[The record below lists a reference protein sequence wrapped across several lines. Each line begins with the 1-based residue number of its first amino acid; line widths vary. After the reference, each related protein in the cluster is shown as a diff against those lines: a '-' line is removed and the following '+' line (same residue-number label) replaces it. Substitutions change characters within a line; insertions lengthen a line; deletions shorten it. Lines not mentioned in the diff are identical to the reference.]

1 MPVFGYKIVSILVT
15 DEIKLELKI
24 GSVMGYS
31 HGAPLWYISK
41 CKKLNVSINGTYSG
55 SSEVF
60 KNDNL
65 DGLFDGIPL
74 VLEYVILLGYP
85 FGALFGCS
93 VGYSEGF
100 KYVNIGGTID
110 VNSLVVEGI
119 LYTVV

>member
-1 MPVFGYKIVSILVT
+1 MT

-41 CKKLNVSINGTYSG
+41 CKKLNGSINGTYYS

-65 DGLFDGIPL
+65 EGLFDGITL
-74 VLEYVILLGYP
+74 GLEYVIVLGSP
-85 FGALFGCS
+85 FGASFGCS

-100 KYVNIGGTID
+100 KYGNIDGTID